1 MTPDMQRDQEKQTAD
16 ISERVRAELARGE
29 ALGHDARLEMLTR
42 LHEWLE
48 AELDQAAPPRR

>member
-1 MTPDMQRDQEKQTAD
+1 LTRVQEEREKQAAD
-16 ISERVRAELARGE
+16 ISERVRAELAQGE
-29 ALGHDARLEMLTR
+29 ALDDEGRLETLTH

>member
-1 MTPDMQRDQEKQTAD
+1 MQMDQDEQAAD
-16 ISERVRAELARGE
+16 FSERVRAELARGE
-29 ALGHDARLEMLTR
+29 GLGHAARLETLQS